1 MPHQA
6 LEKRKRAMNE
16 CKVTELRTFVPSRDY
31 DLSTRFYEDLVV
43 RYEGVRAAKPRVYPW
58 GLREINLIDPA
69 GVLWHIAEERD

>member
-31 DLSTRFYEDLVV
+31 DLSTRFYEDLG
-43 RYEGVRAAKPRVYPW
+43 YEVAWAANEVQEMRIE
-58 GLREINLIDPA
+58 GFSFSFRTTIRRNGRITS
-69 GVLWHIAEERD
+69 

>member
-31 DLSTRFYEDLVV
+31 DLSTRFYGDLG
-43 RYEGVRAAKPRVYPW
+43 YEVAWAANEVQEMRIE
-58 GLREINLIDPA
+58 GFAFSFRTTIRRNGRITS
-69 GVLWHIAEERD
+69 

>member
-31 DLSTRFYEDLVV
+31 DLSTRFYEDLG
-43 RYEGVRAAKPRVYPW
+43 YEVAWAANEVQEMRIEGFAFPSELLSE
-58 GLREINLIDPA
+58 GM
-69 GVLWHIAEERD
+69 GG